1 MKERF
6 IKGGLVRLHGRPY
19 VVDGYIDG
27 YWHFSPHDPSDKHAT
42 VAKFTPVVVRT
53 LARQMKLTSEGV
65 HRALSSNVREALT
78 WDWGSFSTTEQMSA
92 YKKYPFVKAID
103 DLPVDYRDKTKVVA
117 ALIKST
123 NATATDPFKKDE
135 LPNKRRVLG
144 WYLRWLS
151 AGRDIRALVDFHSK
165 KGYRKKGLQ
174 DWELEEINRAIDELY
189 NADIR
194 GSERATWRRA
204 RDLILLRA
212 DRDGLTLNA
221 GKTRTG
227 KTHAKEVLGKNAIA
241 RVLGKRDK
249 YPLIA
254 NRFTKWDADMK
265 IRNLGVGPSGDYS
278 LDECEVDHTP
288 LDLII
293 RDEKTG
299 ALLGKPY
306 LTAIIDRYSRI
317 ICGFNLSFAPPSW
330 VSVMGALRMAVLP
343 KERFLKSVGGGFEF
357 TWDVY
362 GVMSRLFCDNGPEFR
377 SESMRATEAVLNFK
391 VIDVPRCRG
400 DLKGKIESWFKTQTK
415 KLTHLLPGTTRSNV
429 QDRADYDSEGNAIL
443 TLPAAMRIITIYV
456 VDIYNQER
464 HSATDEIPAE
474 RYLRGLEIGGQP
486 LPPSEDLIAPMTGL
500 VVRRT
505 LQRSGVRYNRLR
517 WNSNAFTALLNRVGP
532 GANVMIRIDPLD
544 LRVAYVLDEETGEW
558 VEGDLLSETE
568 VEKYTLAQYEH
579 IRSELG
585 ALTVYDEQRGLK
597 IARAAQRI
605 RDIVAEH
612 AKSSKV
618 VNRRDARFVTE
629 GRKPAEHIHQSRLD
643 PDESERL
650 LSGHVF
656 SQDGPKSAPPDAR
669 GPHRERVLPTPKFEP
684 QFPPQIPHCP
694 TSPPATP
701 DGGPSPAAVSQRAL
715 TGRRR
720 PTSGKAD
727 V

>member
-1 MKERF
+1 
-6 IKGGLVRLHGRPY
+6 
-19 VVDGYIDG
+19 
-27 YWHFSPHDPSDKHAT
+27 
-42 VAKFTPVVVRT
+42 
-53 LARQMKLTSEGV
+53 MKLTSEGV
-65 HRALSSNVREALT
+65 HRALSSNVRQALT

-92 YKKYPFVKAID
+92 YKKFPFVKAID
-103 DLPVDYRDKTKVVA
+103 DLSVSYRDKTKVVA

-123 NATATDPFKKDE
+123 NATATDPFKEDE
-135 LPNKRRVLG
+135 LPKKRKVLG

-165 KGYRKKGLQ
+165 KGYRKKRHQ
-174 DWELEEINRAIDELY
+174 DWEREEINRAIAELY

-212 DRDGLTLNA
+212 DRDGLTRTA
-221 GKTRTG
+221 G
-227 KTHAKEVLGKNAIA
+227 AKEVLGKNAIA

-254 NRFTKWDADMK
+254 NRFSKWDADMK

-288 LDLII
+288 LDLLI
-293 RDEKTG
+293 RDEETG
-299 ALLGKPY
+299 ALFPKPY
-306 LTAIIDRYSRI
+306 LTVIIDRYSRI
-317 ICGFNLSFAPPSW
+317 ICGFELSFAPPSW
-330 VSVMGALRMAVLP
+330 VTVMAAIRMAVLP
-343 KERFLKSVGGGFEF
+343 KESFLESVGGGFEF

-362 GVMSRLFCDNGPEFR
+362 GVMTKLFCDNGPEFR
-377 SESMRATEAVLNFK
+377 SESMRATQAVLNVE

-400 DLKGKIESWFKTQTK
+400 DLKGKVESWFKTQTRQ
-415 KLTHLLPGTTRSNV
+415 LTHLLPGTTRSNV
-429 QDRADYDSEGNAIL
+429 QDRADYDSEGNACL
-443 TLPAAMRIITIYV
+443 TLSAAMRIIAIYI
-456 VDIYNQER
+456 VDIYNQQR

-486 LPPSEDLIAPMTGL
+486 LPPSEDLIAPLTGL

-517 WNSNAFTALLNRVGP
+517 WNSNAFTALLNRVGA
-532 GANVMIRIDPLD
+532 GANVMIRIDPFA
-544 LRVAYVLDEETGEW
+544 LRVAYVLDEETGKW
-558 VEGDLLSETE
+558 IEGDLLSETE
-568 VEKYTLAQYEH
+568 VEQHTLHQYEH
-579 IRSELG
+579 IRRTLDSLS
-585 ALTVYDEQRGLK
+585 VYDEERGLK
-597 IARAAQRI
+597 IARAGQRI
-605 RDIVAEH
+605 FDIVAEH
-612 AKSSKV
+612 ANSRKV

-643 PDESERL
+643 PDESERP

-656 SQDGPKSAPPDAR
+656 SEDGPKSAAPDAR
-669 GPHRERVLPTPKFEP
+669 GPYRERVLPTPKFKP
-684 QFPPQIPHCP
+684 QFPPQLPQCP
-694 TSPPATP
+694 TSPPTTL
-701 DGGPSPAAVSQRAL
+701 DDGPSPAVVSHRAF

-720 PTSGKAD
+720 PHSGKAD